1 MMQIGRL
8 TNGETFDRSQ
18 VPTVKTE
25 NTSIHNHRNNIH
37 KEFSDTAFN
46 NDSTPR
52 L

>member
-1 MMQIGRL
+1 MVQIGRL

-18 VPTVKTE
+18 VPTMKTE
-25 NTSIHNHRNNIH
+25 NTSINNHPNNLH

-46 NDSTPR
+46 NQSNPR